1 MRVYILDKKSKS
13 REKMQGWLSEDK
25 RVEGI
30 EGFEDYIQFIERVGK
45 SPPDICFIRLG
56 DDRIP
61 GLKIADMIRQISSDT
76 RIVFISDDGDYAL
89 DAYEV
94 GAYGYLLCPVM
105 KDKLEKY
112 LIMKKE
118 M

>member
-1 MRVYILDKKSKS
+1 M
-13 REKMQGWLSEDK
+13 WLSEDK

-30 EGFEDYIQFIERVGK
+30 EVFEDYIQFIERVGK
-45 SPPDICFIRLG
+45 APPDFCAIRLG
-56 DDRIP
+56 CDGIP
-61 GLKIADMIRQISSDT
+61 GLKAADMVRQISLD
-76 RIVFISDDGDYAL
+76 IMIIFISEDSEYAL